1 MHEYIVS
8 RDAYPSPLDY
18 KGFPKSVCTSV
29 NDCVCHGIPG
39 DQVLKDG
46 DIMNVDVT
54 TYLPKE
60 HGYHGDTSVTFYVGE
75 PSEEAIHVVE
85 TARRCLE
92 LGIAEVKHGNRIG
105 DIGAAI
111 QEYAEGKGCSVVRD
125 YVGHGVGREFHMPP
139 QIPHFGRR
147 GKDKRMKA
155 GMVFTIE
162 PMINVGG
169 YQTEVMDDE
178 WTVLTMDRSL
188 SAQFE
193 HTVLVTRDGRR
204 GADHPQ
210 ERGSQQRR
218 QAMGRRRSAF
228 VTRSLDR
235 QARKNGLTRP
245 TSCFPALPGDL
256 GYRSRR
262 DPRLLP
268 EPPAVGVRALRTA
281 PRHNTHRA
289 SDRSPRAFRI
299 SGARRRRSAARPS
312 RRRGAPE
319 DAGRGCGTP
328 R

>member
-1 MHEYIVS
+1 MSAIELMTPRMLEDMRKSCQLAANCLTAVGELIEPGVSTEQINDFVHDYIVS
-8 RDAYPSPLDY
+8 RDARPSPLNY

-39 DQVLKDG
+39 PYALKDG
-46 DIMNVDVT
+46 DIVNVDVT

-92 LGIAEVKHGNRIG
+92 LGVAEVKHGKRIG

-111 QEYAEGKGCSVVRD
+111 QEYAEGRGCSVVRD

-162 PMINVGG
+162 PMINLGG
-169 YQTEVMDDE
+169 YQTEVMNDE
-178 WTVLTMDRSL
+178 WTVLTLDRSL

-193 HTVLVTRDGRR
+193 HTILVTRDGCEVLTVRDEVVHHSEDKPWADVGPLSAPAAWSARR
-204 GADHPQ
+204 GKT
-210 ERGSQQRR
+210 G
-218 QAMGRRRSAF
+218 
-228 VTRSLDR
+228 
-235 QARKNGLTRP
+235 
-245 TSCFPALPGDL
+245 
-256 GYRSRR
+256 
-262 DPRLLP
+262 
-268 EPPAVGVRALRTA
+268 
-281 PRHNTHRA
+281 
-289 SDRSPRAFRI
+289 
-299 SGARRRRSAARPS
+299 
-312 RRRGAPE
+312 
-319 DAGRGCGTP
+319 
-328 R
+328 